1 MPARLIVC
9 VVAAWCCFALPS
21 IATAAVLIEVEKAGQ
36 PLRLVV
42 DRAQQRVLL
51 TTGATRALVDLAGG
65 AIYLQQADGPA
76 GRVPARYRPGHFEP
90 AAYRV
95 ERFGPGP
102 VVAGQAGTYHVLFD
116 EERVCAEAML
126 NEWMRPFV
134 DPAVRALALL
144 EQLSVP
150 GTGDG
155 CAAIPFA
162 TYAAAGWPLMAGK
175 ADRPTFVTKTIRFDY
190 QPSPDELALPA
201 RSRDA
206 TSDEVAGLIGLPP
219 S

>member
-1 MPARLIVC
+1 MPSRLIAC
-9 VVAAWCCFALPS
+9 VLAACWLLTLPS
-21 IATAAVLIEVEKAGQ
+21 AARAAVLIEAEKAEQ

-65 AIYLQQADGPA
+65 AIYLQQAAGPTR
-76 GRVPARYRPGHFEP
+76 RVPARYRPGYVEP

-102 VVAGQAGTYHVLFD
+102 MVAGQASTYYVLFD

-126 NEWMRPFV
+126 NDWMRPFV

-144 EQLSVP
+144 EQLSAP
-150 GTGDG
+150 GGGDACG
-155 CAAIPFA
+155 AIPFA

-175 ADRPTFVTKTIRFDY
+175 ADRPTFVTKAIRFDY
-190 QPSPDELALPA
+190 RPAPDELALPVG
-201 RSRDA
+201 SRDA
-206 TSDEVAGLIGLPP
+206 TSGEVAGLIGLPP